1 MAFTRSKFDT
11 CNLSKVCNENN
22 KILDNILDSDRH
34 TNSENCFFSTYP
46 INKKANLKNVNIES
60 NLFNLGEPLRN
71 CDNYSEIDKLNKLPQ
86 NVNNINSLVCKNT
99 NHTEYT
105 KLNPLYSTQLISPFN
120 AKLSPYV
127 YSNDSLNNGFDTLSK
142 YQMPVCNRNNS
153 NTQTCAFNGNNLS
166 KIGLNTSL
174 DSRDKYQN
182 ELNNLK
188 KLDSIYSIE
197 PQTNIL
203 NSNNNS
209 NLSLINCQCTNS
221 M

>member
-11 CNLSKVCNENN
+11 CNLSKICNDNN
-22 KILDNILDSDRH
+22 AILNNILDSDRH
-34 TNSENCFFSTYP
+34 TNNENCLFSTYP
-46 INKKANLKNVNIES
+46 INKKANSKNVNIES
-60 NLFNLGEPLRN
+60 NLFNLGESLRN
-71 CDNYSEIDKLNKLPQ
+71 CDNYSVSDKMNKLPQ
-86 NVNNINSLVCKNT
+86 DTNYANTQICKKT

-105 KLNPLYSTQLISPFN
+105 KLNPSYSTQLISPFT

-127 YSNDSLNNGFDTLSK
+127 YSNESLSNSFDTLSK
-142 YQMPVCNRNNS
+142 YQIPVCSTNNS
-153 NTQTCAFNGNNLS
+153 NSQNCAFNGNNLS

-182 ELNNLK
+182 DLNNLK
-188 KLDSIYSIE
+188 KLDSTYNIE
-197 PQTNIL
+197 SQTNML
-203 NSNNNS
+203 NSNSNS